1 MQNAP
6 HTQNYLC
13 FAWITTA
20 ACKWA
25 GLGGEALSQIRH
37 HAPRK
42 CLWNLPS
49 VANFTLQGQSC
60 EQLRAQNS
68 HFHNSFLTPQT
79 PFYGFCFFPFCH
91 LLKIRMLGSFKVS
104 GLLLLYHSF
113 NFRDFTNL
121 RDIVLFCLLTF
132 CKAFSGWVAFLKN
145 QNESL
150 AYPAFIIP
158 SPATF

>member
-25 GLGGEALSQIRH
+25 GLGGEVPSQI
-37 HAPRK
+37 
-42 CLWNLPS
+42 LGGTSTLPQVPVKS
-49 VANFTLQGQSC
+49 NFTLQGQSC

-68 HFHNSFLTPQT
+68 HFQNGFLTLRPPWMEFSP
-79 PFYGFCFFPFCH
+79 PFKKFKCSIFFQVKSQVCFCFIIS
-91 LLKIRMLGSFKVS
+91 LLPWLCQQQRFYSGFRSFVKLSGS
-104 GLLLLYHSF
+104 
-113 NFRDFTNL
+113 
-121 RDIVLFCLLTF
+121 
-132 CKAFSGWVAFLKN
+132 VAFLKN

-150 AYPAFIIP
+150 AYSVFIIP
-158 SPATF
+158 SPAVF